1 MVILLDT
8 GWKYSSRVT
17 DALEYQNLVPQLLDR
32 DSTTPTN
39 LTTLNDTES
48 QNVSGHAGKQI
59 TPDEV
64 PVRFNETW
72 FSYNSEP
79 VVRDINFS
87 ITQGEFVAILG
98 PNGSGKTTLMK
109 LALGLLKPTAGQVL
123 LFGEPAETFTDWHR
137 IGYVPQ
143 RTQATESR
151 FPASVREIV
160 NFGSY
165 SGFSPL
171 SIFKR
176 NDKGRVDEAMEMAGI
191 EQLADR
197 RVSDLS
203 VGQQQRMLIARSLV
217 RRPDLLVMDE
227 PVAGVDAVGEEQFH
241 LMVRRLNRDLGITIV
256 MVSHDIGAVMREAT
270 TCACI
275 NRDIVFHGPVHQ
287 LDAQALSGLYGFPV
301 DVLMHDPE
309 HTHR

>member
-1 MVILLDT
+1 MPENE
-8 GWKYSSRVT
+8 SSSPAIRV
-17 DALEYQNLVPQLLDR
+17 DI
-32 DSTTPTN
+32 
-39 LTTLNDTES
+39 NDTES
-48 QNVSGHAGKQI
+48 HSGRVSSVDDLAPNQI
-59 TPDEV
+59 PIRFDEA
-64 PVRFNETW
+64 W
-72 FSYNSEP
+72 FSYGSEP

-87 ITQGEFVAILG
+87 ITPGEFAAILG

-109 LALGLLKPTAGQVL
+109 LALGLLKPTSGQVL
-123 LFGEPAETFTDWHR
+123 LFGEPAENFRDWNR
-137 IGYVPQ
+137 VGYVPQ

-165 SGFSPL
+165 SGFNPL
-171 SIFKR
+171 ALFSRSKSS
-176 NDKGRVDEAMEMAGI
+176 RVDEAMELAGI
-191 EQLADR
+191 EHLANR

-227 PVAGVDAVGEEQFH
+227 PIAGVDAAGEEQFH
-241 LMVRRLNRDLGITIV
+241 AMVRRLNRDLGITIV

-287 LDAQALSGLYGFPV
+287 LDARALSGLYGFPV

>member
-1 MVILLDT
+1 MTDHNPMPGTSAVSDT
-8 GWKYSSRVT
+8 KSHK
-17 DALEYQNLVPQLLDR
+17 LV
-32 DSTTPTN
+32 SHTGE
-39 LTTLNDTES
+39 TLAPD
-48 QNVSGHAGKQI
+48 QI
-59 TPDEV
+59 PI
-64 PVRFNETW
+64 RFEETW
-72 FSYNSEP
+72 FSYDSQP

-87 ITQGEFVAILG
+87 ITTGEFAAILG

-109 LALGLLKPTAGQVL
+109 LALGLLKPTSGQVM
-123 LFGEPAETFTDWHR
+123 LFGEPADQFTDWHR
-137 IGYVPQ
+137 VGYVPQ
-143 RTQATESR
+143 RTLATESR

-160 NFGSY
+160 NFGAY
-165 SGFSPL
+165 SGFDPL
-171 SIFKR
+171 AIFKR
-176 NDKGRVDEAMEMAGI
+176 KPSDKVEEAMEMAGI
-191 EQLADR
+191 LDLAGR

-227 PVAGVDAVGEEQFH
+227 PVAGVDAAGEEQFH
-241 LMVRRLNRDLGITIV
+241 NMMRRLNRDLGITIV

-275 NRDIVFHGPVHQ
+275 NQDIVFHGPVHQ
-287 LDAQALSGLYGFPV
+287 LDAAAISSLYGFPV

>member
-1 MVILLDT
+1 MGKLSENKSGEII
-8 GWKYSSRVT
+8 S
-17 DALEYQNLVPQLLDR
+17 NQLQD
-32 DSTTPTN
+32 
-39 LTTLNDTES
+39 DTES
-48 QNVSGHAGKQI
+48 QHFSTHHGKVLRPEQI
-59 TPDEV
+59 PI
-64 PVRFNETW
+64 RFVETW
-72 FSYNSEP
+72 FSYNSVP

-87 ITQGEFVAILG
+87 ITPGEFAAILG
-98 PNGSGKTTLMK
+98 PNGSGKTTLMR
-109 LALGLLKPTAGQVL
+109 LALGLLKPTSGQVL
-123 LFGEPAETFTDWHR
+123 LFGEPAETFTDWQKV
-137 IGYVPQ
+137 GYVPQ

-165 SGFSPL
+165 SGFNPL
-171 SIFKR
+171 SILKR
-176 NDKGRVDEAMEMAGI
+176 KKSNQVDEAMEMAGI
-191 EQLADR
+191 AYLASR

-227 PVAGVDAVGEEQFH
+227 PVAGVDAAGEEQFH
-241 LMVRRLNRDLGITIV
+241 TMVRRLNRDLGITIV

-287 LDAQALSGLYGFPV
+287 LDAEALSGLYGFPV
-301 DVLMHDPE
+301 DVLMHDDE

>member
-1 MVILLDT
+1 MQESV
-8 GWKYSSRVT
+8 
-17 DALEYQNLVPQLLDR
+17 
-32 DSTTPTN
+32 
-39 LTTLNDTES
+39 NDTES
-48 QNVSGHAGKQI
+48 QYGDVQPAESFAPEQI
-59 TPDEV
+59 PI
-64 PVRFNETW
+64 RFDETW

-87 ITQGEFVAILG
+87 ITPGEFAAILG

-109 LALGLLKPTAGQVL
+109 LALGLLKPTSGRVS
-123 LFGEPAETFTDWHR
+123 LFGVPADRFTDWHR
-137 IGYVPQ
+137 VGYVPQ

-151 FPASVREIV
+151 FPASVREVV
-160 NFGSY
+160 NFGTY
-165 SGFSPL
+165 SGFDPL
-171 SIFKR
+171 AIFKR
-176 NDKGRVDEAMEMAGI
+176 RRSDRVDEAMEMAGV
-191 EQLADR
+191 QTLADR

-217 RRPDLLVMDE
+217 SRPDLLVMDE
-227 PVAGVDAVGEEQFH
+227 PVAGVDAAGEEQFH
-241 LMVRRLNRDLGITIV
+241 SMIRRFNRDLGITIV

-270 TCACI
+270 TVACI

-287 LDAQALSGLYGFPV
+287 LDAKALSNLYGYPV

>member
-1 MVILLDT
+1 MSEHERT
-8 GWKYSSRVT
+8 
-17 DALEYQNLVPQLLDR
+17 A
-32 DSTTPTN
+32 DSVHV
-39 LTTLNDTES
+39 DETES
-48 QNVSGHAGKQI
+48 QNVDVNSSKTLAPDQI
-59 TPDEV
+59 PI
-64 PVRFNETW
+64 RFDETW

-87 ITQGEFVAILG
+87 ITPGEFAAILG

-109 LALGLLKPTAGQVL
+109 LALGLLKPTSGRVL
-123 LFGEPAETFTDWHR
+123 LFGVPADRFTDWHR
-137 IGYVPQ
+137 VGYVPQ

-151 FPASVREIV
+151 FPASVREVV
-160 NFGSY
+160 NFGTY
-165 SGFSPL
+165 SGFDPL
-171 SIFKR
+171 AIFKHR
-176 NDKGRVDEAMEMAGI
+176 KLSDRVDEAMEMAGV
-191 EQLADR
+191 QTLADR

-217 RRPDLLVMDE
+217 SRPDLLVMDE
-227 PVAGVDAVGEEQFH
+227 PVAGIDAAGEEQFH
-241 LMVRRLNRDLGITIV
+241 SMIRRFNRDLGITIV

-270 TCACI
+270 TVACI

-287 LDAQALSGLYGFPV
+287 LDAKALSNLYGFPV

>member
-1 MVILLDT
+1 V
-8 GWKYSSRVT
+8 RP
-17 DALEYQNLVPQLLDR
+17 EQ
-32 DSTTPTN
+32 
-39 LTTLNDTES
+39 
-48 QNVSGHAGKQI
+48 
-59 TPDEV
+59 V
-64 PVRFNETW
+64 PVRFVETW
-72 FSYNSEP
+72 FGYNSEA

-87 ITQGEFVAILG
+87 ITQGEFAAILG

-109 LALGLLKPTAGQVL
+109 LSLGLLKPTSGQVL
-123 LFGEPAETFTDWHR
+123 LFGEPAESFTDWHR
-137 IGYVPQ
+137 VGYVPQ

-165 SGFSPL
+165 SGINPL
-171 SIFKR
+171 AIFRRK
-176 NDKGRVDEAMEMAGI
+176 KSSRVDDAMEMAGI
-191 EQLADR
+191 QHLADR

-227 PVAGVDAVGEEQFH
+227 PVAGVDAAGEEQFH
-241 LMVRRLNRDLGITIV
+241 SMIRRLNRDLGITIV

-270 TCACI
+270 TIACI

>member
-1 MVILLDT
+1 MMVDKVAKNESVEI
-8 GWKYSSRVT
+8 GSN
-17 DALEYQNLVPQLLDR
+17 E
-32 DSTTPTN
+32 
-39 LTTLNDTES
+39 LTSDTES
-48 QNVSGHAGKQI
+48 QNMNSPEGTVLRPEQI
-59 TPDEV
+59 PI
-64 PVRFNETW
+64 RFVETW
-72 FSYNSEP
+72 FSYDSDP

-87 ITQGEFVAILG
+87 ITPGEFAAILG

-109 LALGLLKPTAGQVL
+109 LALGLLKPTSGQVL
-123 LFGEPAETFTDWHR
+123 LFGEPAETFTNWQKV
-137 IGYVPQ
+137 GYVPQ

-165 SGFSPL
+165 SGFDPL

-176 NDKGRVDEAMEMAGI
+176 DKSNRVEEAMEMAGI
-191 EQLADR
+191 AHLAPR

-227 PVAGVDAVGEEQFH
+227 PVAGVDAAGEEQFH
-241 LMVRRLNRDLGITIV
+241 TMVRRLNRDLGIPIV

-287 LDAQALSGLYGFPV
+287 IDAQALSGLYGFPV
-301 DVLMHDPE
+301 DVLMHDDE

>member
-1 MVILLDT
+1 MMVDKVAKNESVEI
-8 GWKYSSRVT
+8 GSN
-17 DALEYQNLVPQLLDR
+17 E
-32 DSTTPTN
+32 
-39 LTTLNDTES
+39 LTSDTES
-48 QNVSGHAGKQI
+48 QNMDSPEGTVLRPEQI
-59 TPDEV
+59 PI
-64 PVRFNETW
+64 RFVETW
-72 FSYNSEP
+72 FSYDSDP
-79 VVRDINFS
+79 AVRDINFS
-87 ITQGEFVAILG
+87 ITPGEFAAILG

-109 LALGLLKPTAGQVL
+109 LALGLLKPTSGQVL
-123 LFGEPAETFTDWHR
+123 LFGEPAETFTNWQKV
-137 IGYVPQ
+137 GYVPQ

-165 SGFSPL
+165 SGFDPL

-176 NDKGRVDEAMEMAGI
+176 DKSNRVEEAMEMAGI
-191 EQLADR
+191 AHLAPR

-227 PVAGVDAVGEEQFH
+227 PVAGVDAAGEEQFH
-241 LMVRRLNRDLGITIV
+241 TMVRRLNRDLGITIV

-287 LDAQALSGLYGFPV
+287 IDAQALSGLYGFPV
-301 DVLMHDPE
+301 DVLMHDDE

>member
-1 MVILLDT
+1 LPE
-8 GWKYSSRVT
+8 
-17 DALEYQNLVPQLLDR
+17 A
-32 DSTTPTN
+32 
-39 LTTLNDTES
+39 
-48 QNVSGHAGKQI
+48 
-59 TPDEV
+59 DEV
-64 PVRFNETW
+64 VDISDTKSQTLGEKSNPSIHPEQIPIRFDETW

-87 ITQGEFVAILG
+87 ITPGEFAAILG

-109 LALGLLKPTAGQVL
+109 LALGLLKPTSGKVL
-123 LFGEPAETFTDWHR
+123 LFGEPAESFTDWHR
-137 IGYVPQ
+137 VGYVPQ

-151 FPASVREIV
+151 FPASVREV
-160 NFGSY
+160 VDFGSY
-165 SGFSPL
+165 SGFQPFAFIRKWRDRS
-171 SIFKR
+171 S
-176 NDKGRVDEAMEMAGI
+176 RVDDAMEMAGI
-191 EQLADR
+191 HRLADR

-217 RRPDLLVMDE
+217 RRPDLMVMDE
-227 PVAGVDAVGEEQFH
+227 PVAGIDAAGEEQFH
-241 LMVRRLNRDLGITIV
+241 TMVRRLNRELGITIV

>member
-1 MVILLDT
+1 MMVDKVAKNESVEI
-8 GWKYSSRVT
+8 GSN
-17 DALEYQNLVPQLLDR
+17 E
-32 DSTTPTN
+32 
-39 LTTLNDTES
+39 LTSDTES
-48 QNVSGHAGKQI
+48 QNMNSPEGTVLRPEQI
-59 TPDEV
+59 PI
-64 PVRFNETW
+64 RFVETW
-72 FSYNSEP
+72 FSYDSDP

-87 ITQGEFVAILG
+87 ITPGEFAAILG

-109 LALGLLKPTAGQVL
+109 LALGLLKPTSGQVL
-123 LFGEPAETFTDWHR
+123 LFGEPAETFTNWQKV
-137 IGYVPQ
+137 GYVPQ

-165 SGFSPL
+165 SGFDPL

-176 NDKGRVDEAMEMAGI
+176 DKSNRVEEAMEMAGI
-191 EQLADR
+191 AHLAPR

-227 PVAGVDAVGEEQFH
+227 PVAGVDAAGEEQFH
-241 LMVRRLNRDLGITIV
+241 TMVRRLNRDLGITIV

-275 NRDIVFHGPVHQ
+275 NGDIVFHGPVHQ
-287 LDAQALSGLYGFPV
+287 IDAQALSGLYGFPV
-301 DVLMHDPE
+301 DVLMHDDE

>member
-1 MVILLDT
+1 MSEHERT
-8 GWKYSSRVT
+8 
-17 DALEYQNLVPQLLDR
+17 A
-32 DSTTPTN
+32 DSVHV
-39 LTTLNDTES
+39 DETES
-48 QNVSGHAGKQI
+48 QNVDVNSSKTLAPDQI
-59 TPDEV
+59 PI
-64 PVRFNETW
+64 RFDETW

-87 ITQGEFVAILG
+87 ITPGEFAAILG

-109 LALGLLKPTAGQVL
+109 LALGLLKPTSGRVL
-123 LFGEPAETFTDWHR
+123 LFGVPADRFTDWHR
-137 IGYVPQ
+137 VGYVPQ

-151 FPASVREIV
+151 FPASVREVV
-160 NFGSY
+160 NFGTY
-165 SGFSPL
+165 SGFDPL
-171 SIFKR
+171 AIFKR
-176 NDKGRVDEAMEMAGI
+176 RRSDRVDEAMEMAGV
-191 EQLADR
+191 QKLADR

-217 RRPDLLVMDE
+217 SRPDLLVMDE
-227 PVAGVDAVGEEQFH
+227 PVAGIDAAGEEQFH
-241 LMVRRLNRDLGITIV
+241 SMIRRFNRDLGITIV

-270 TCACI
+270 TVACI

-287 LDAQALSGLYGFPV
+287 LDAKALSNLYGFPV

>member
-1 MVILLDT
+1 MSEHERT
-8 GWKYSSRVT
+8 
-17 DALEYQNLVPQLLDR
+17 A
-32 DSTTPTN
+32 DSVHV
-39 LTTLNDTES
+39 DETES
-48 QNVSGHAGKQI
+48 QNVDVNSSKTPPPDQI
-59 TPDEV
+59 PI
-64 PVRFNETW
+64 RFDETW

-87 ITQGEFVAILG
+87 ITPGEFAAILG

-109 LALGLLKPTAGQVL
+109 LALGLRKPTSGRVL
-123 LFGEPAETFTDWHR
+123 LFGVPAERGTDWHR
-137 IGYVPQ
+137 VGYVQQ

-151 FPASVREIV
+151 FPASVREVV
-160 NFGSY
+160 NFGTY
-165 SGFSPL
+165 SGFDPL
-171 SIFKR
+171 AIFKR
-176 NDKGRVDEAMEMAGI
+176 RRSDRVDEAMEMAGV
-191 EQLADR
+191 QTLADR

-217 RRPDLLVMDE
+217 SRPDLLVMDE
-227 PVAGVDAVGEEQFH
+227 PVAGIDAAGEEQFH
-241 LMVRRLNRDLGITIV
+241 SMIRRFNRDLGITIV

-270 TCACI
+270 TVACI

-287 LDAQALSGLYGFPV
+287 LDAKALSNLYGFPV

>member
-1 MVILLDT
+1 MPSEEHRAPLNF
-8 GWKYSSRVT
+8 SSSV
-17 DALEYQNLVPQLLDR
+17 
-32 DSTTPTN
+32 
-39 LTTLNDTES
+39 DTES
-48 QNVSGHAGKQI
+48 QNVAGHYGKNFA
-59 TPDEV
+59 PDEI
-64 PVRFNETW
+64 PIRFDETW
-72 FSYNSEP
+72 FSYNSDP

-87 ITQGEFVAILG
+87 ITPGEFAAILG

-109 LALGLLKPTAGQVL
+109 LALGLLKPTSGQVL
-123 LFGEPAETFTDWHR
+123 LFGEPADSFTDWHR
-137 IGYVPQ
+137 VGYVPQ

-165 SGFSPL
+165 TGFNPL
-171 SIFKR
+171 AIFNRKSSS
-176 NDKGRVDEAMEMAGI
+176 RVDEAMELAGI
-191 EQLADR
+191 QHLADR

-203 VGQQQRMLIARSLV
+203 VGQQQRMLIARSLL

-227 PVAGVDAVGEEQFH
+227 PVAGVDAAGEEQFH
-241 LMVRRLNRDLGITIV
+241 SMVRRLNRDLGITIV

-270 TCACI
+270 TCACV
-275 NRDIVFHGPVHQ
+275 NGDIVFHGPVHQ

>member
-1 MVILLDT
+1 MMVDKVAKNESVEI
-8 GWKYSSRVT
+8 GSN
-17 DALEYQNLVPQLLDR
+17 E
-32 DSTTPTN
+32 
-39 LTTLNDTES
+39 LTSDTES
-48 QNVSGHAGKQI
+48 QNMNSPEGTVLRPEQI
-59 TPDEV
+59 PI
-64 PVRFNETW
+64 RFVETW
-72 FSYNSEP
+72 FSYDSDP

-87 ITQGEFVAILG
+87 ITPGEFAAILG

-109 LALGLLKPTAGQVL
+109 LALGLLKPTSGQVL
-123 LFGEPAETFTDWHR
+123 LFGEPAETFTNWQKV
-137 IGYVPQ
+137 GYVPQ

-165 SGFSPL
+165 SGFDPL

-176 NDKGRVDEAMEMAGI
+176 DKSNRVEEAMEMAGI
-191 EQLADR
+191 AHLAPR

-227 PVAGVDAVGEEQFH
+227 PVAGVDAAGEEQFH
-241 LMVRRLNRDLGITIV
+241 TMVRRLNRDLGITIV
-256 MVSHDIGAVMREAT
+256 IVSHDIGAVMREAT

-287 LDAQALSGLYGFPV
+287 IDAQALSGLYGFPV
-301 DVLMHDPE
+301 DVLMHDDE

>member
-1 MVILLDT
+1 MLTVPYNELSQPLKSSEPFDT
-8 GWKYSSRVT
+8 KSQKATGHSNK
-17 DALEYQNLVPQLLDR
+17 QLRPD
-32 DSTTPTN
+32 
-39 LTTLNDTES
+39 
-48 QNVSGHAGKQI
+48 QI
-59 TPDEV
+59 

-87 ITQGEFVAILG
+87 ITPGEFAAILG

-109 LALGLLKPTAGQVL
+109 LALGLLIPTSGQVL
-123 LFGEPAETFTDWHR
+123 LFGQPAESFTDWHR
-137 IGYVPQ
+137 VGYVPQ
-143 RTQATESR
+143 RTQAMEFR

-160 NFGSY
+160 NFGAY
-165 SGFSPL
+165 SGFSPFA
-171 SIFKR
+171 IFKR
-176 NDKGRVDEAMEMAGI
+176 KNVARVDEAMEMAGI
-191 EQLADR
+191 QHLAER

-227 PVAGVDAVGEEQFH
+227 PVAGIDAAGEEQFH
-241 LMVRRLNRDLGITIV
+241 TIMRRLNRDLGITIV

-287 LDAQALSGLYGFPV
+287 LDAKALSGLYGFPV

>member
-1 MVILLDT
+1 MPENGSTELLSQDN
-8 GWKYSSRVT
+8 GS
-17 DALEYQNLVPQLLDR
+17 
-32 DSTTPTN
+32 
-39 LTTLNDTES
+39 DTES
-48 QNVSGHAGKQI
+48 QVVDRQQDHNLPADQI
-59 TPDEV
+59 PI
-64 PVRFNETW
+64 RFDETW
-72 FSYNSEP
+72 FSYNSVP

-87 ITQGEFVAILG
+87 ITPGEFAAILG

-109 LALGLLKPTAGQVL
+109 LALGLLKPTSGQVL
-123 LFGEPAETFTDWHR
+123 LFGEPAEIFTDWHKV
-137 IGYVPQ
+137 GYVPQ
-143 RTQATESR
+143 RTQSTESR

-160 NFGSY
+160 IFGSY

-176 NDKGRVDEAMEMAGI
+176 DKSNRVDEAMDMAGI
-191 EQLADR
+191 GQLASR

-217 RRPDLLVMDE
+217 RKPELLVMDE
-227 PVAGVDAVGEEQFH
+227 PVAGVDAAGEEQFH
-241 LMVRRLNRDLGITIV
+241 TMVRRLNRDLGITIV

-301 DVLMHDPE
+301 DVLMHDDE

>member
-1 MVILLDT
+1 MT
-8 GWKYSSRVT
+8 
-17 DALEYQNLVPQLLDR
+17 ER
-32 DSTTPTN
+32 DSTEKSVLVN
-39 LTTLNDTES
+39 ETES
-48 QNVSGHAGKQI
+48 QYENMLSSETLAPEQI
-59 TPDEV
+59 PIRFDEA
-64 PVRFNETW
+64 W

-87 ITQGEFVAILG
+87 IMPGEFAAILG

-109 LALGLLKPTAGQVL
+109 LALGLLKPTSGRVL
-123 LFGEPAETFTDWHR
+123 LFGVPAEKFTDWHR
-137 IGYVPQ
+137 VGYVPQ

-151 FPASVREIV
+151 FPASVREVV
-160 NFGSY
+160 NFGTY
-165 SGFSPL
+165 SGFNPL
-171 SIFKR
+171 AIFQRKKMS
-176 NDKGRVDEAMEMAGI
+176 DKVDEAMEMAGVLK
-191 EQLADR
+191 LANQ

-203 VGQQQRMLIARSLV
+203 VGQQQRMLIARALV

-227 PVAGVDAVGEEQFH
+227 PVAGIDAAGEEQFH
-241 LMVRRLNRDLGITIV
+241 SMIRRLNQDLGITIV

-270 TCACI
+270 TIACI

-287 LDAQALSGLYGFPV
+287 LGPQALSDLYGFPV

>member
-1 MVILLDT
+1 LPANGSTELLSQDN
-8 GWKYSSRVT
+8 GS
-17 DALEYQNLVPQLLDR
+17 
-32 DSTTPTN
+32 
-39 LTTLNDTES
+39 DTES
-48 QNVSGHAGKQI
+48 QVVDRQQDQNLPADQI
-59 TPDEV
+59 PI
-64 PVRFNETW
+64 RFDETW
-72 FSYNSEP
+72 FSYNSVP

-87 ITQGEFVAILG
+87 ITPGEFAAILG

-109 LALGLLKPTAGQVL
+109 LALGLLKPTSGQVL
-123 LFGEPAETFTDWHR
+123 LFGEPAETFTDWHKV
-137 IGYVPQ
+137 GYVPQ

-176 NDKGRVDEAMEMAGI
+176 DKSNRVDEAMEMAGI
-191 EQLADR
+191 AQLASR

-217 RRPDLLVMDE
+217 RKPELLVMDE
-227 PVAGVDAVGEEQFH
+227 PIAGVDAAGEEQFH
-241 LMVRRLNRDLGITIV
+241 TMVRRLNRDLGITIV

-301 DVLMHDPE
+301 DVLMHDYE

>member
-1 MVILLDT
+1 MVDKVAKNESVEI
-8 GWKYSSRVT
+8 GSN
-17 DALEYQNLVPQLLDR
+17 E
-32 DSTTPTN
+32 
-39 LTTLNDTES
+39 LTSDTES
-48 QNVSGHAGKQI
+48 QNMNSPEGTILRPEQI
-59 TPDEV
+59 PI
-64 PVRFNETW
+64 RFVETW
-72 FSYNSEP
+72 FSYDSDP

-87 ITQGEFVAILG
+87 ITPGEFAAILG

-109 LALGLLKPTAGQVL
+109 PALGLLKPTSGQVL
-123 LFGEPAETFTDWHR
+123 LFGEPAETFTNWQKV
-137 IGYVPQ
+137 GYVPQ

-165 SGFSPL
+165 SGFDPL

-176 NDKGRVDEAMEMAGI
+176 DKSNRVEEAMEMAGI
-191 EQLADR
+191 AHLAPR

-227 PVAGVDAVGEEQFH
+227 PVAGVDAAGEEQFH
-241 LMVRRLNRDLGITIV
+241 TMVRRLNRDLGITIV

-287 LDAQALSGLYGFPV
+287 IDAQALSGLYGFPV
-301 DVLMHDPE
+301 DVLMHDDE

>member
-1 MVILLDT
+1 MPDSQTKQT
-8 GWKYSSRVT
+8 GTGSNIVETESHSV
-17 DALEYQNLVPQLLDR
+17 AAHSGAVL
-32 DSTTPTN
+32 DST
-39 LTTLNDTES
+39 
-48 QNVSGHAGKQI
+48 K
-59 TPDEV
+59 V
-64 PVRFNETW
+64 PIRFEEAW

-87 ITQGEFVAILG
+87 ITQGEFAAILG

-109 LALGLLKPTAGQVL
+109 LALGLLKPTSGRVL
-123 LFGEPAETFTDWHR
+123 LFGEPAESFSDWHR
-137 IGYVPQ
+137 VGYVPQ

-171 SIFKR
+171 ALFKR
-176 NDKGRVDEAMEMAGI
+176 RDRSRVDEAMELAGI
-191 EQLADR
+191 AQLADR

-227 PVAGVDAVGEEQFH
+227 PVAGVDAAGEEQFH
-241 LMVRRLNRDLGITIV
+241 TMVRRLNRDLGITIV

-301 DVLMHDPE
+301 DVLMHDPD

>member
-1 MVILLDT
+1 MSNPEANEPLSIAPLI
-8 GWKYSSRVT
+8 
-17 DALEYQNLVPQLLDR
+17 E
-32 DSTTPTN
+32 
-39 LTTLNDTES
+39 TES
-48 QNVSGHAGKQI
+48 HNVSGHDGTNLRPDQI
-59 TPDEV
+59 PI
-64 PVRFNETW
+64 RFNETW

-87 ITQGEFVAILG
+87 ITPGEFAAILG

-109 LALGLLKPTAGQVL
+109 LALGLLKPTSGQVL
-123 LFGEPAETFTDWHR
+123 LFGEPAESFTDWHR
-137 IGYVPQ
+137 VGYVPQ

-165 SGFSPL
+165 TGFDPL
-171 SIFKR
+171 AIFKR
-176 NDKGRVDEAMEMAGI
+176 RKSSRVDEAMEMAGI
-191 EQLADR
+191 QHLADR

-217 RRPDLLVMDE
+217 RQPDLLVMDE
-227 PVAGVDAVGEEQFH
+227 PVAGIDAAGEEQFH
-241 LMVRRLNRDLGITIV
+241 SMVRRLNRELGITIV

-270 TCACI
+270 TCACV

>member
-1 MVILLDT
+1 MSAPERRNPSNT
-8 GWKYSSRVT
+8 
-17 DALEYQNLVPQLLDR
+17 
-32 DSTTPTN
+32 STKN
-39 LTTLNDTES
+39 ETES
-48 QNVSGHAGKQI
+48 HNVQTQPNESLR
-59 TPDEV
+59 PDQV
-64 PVRFNETW
+64 PIRFEEAW

-87 ITQGEFVAILG
+87 ITPGEFAAILG

-109 LALGLLKPTAGQVL
+109 LALGLIKPSSGRVL
-123 LFGEPAETFTDWHR
+123 LFGEPAESFTDWHR
-137 IGYVPQ
+137 VGYVPQ

-165 SGFSPL
+165 SGFSPFAF
-171 SIFKR
+171 FKR
-176 NDKGRVDEAMEMAGI
+176 DKSNRVDEAMEMAGI
-191 EQLADR
+191 QHLADR

-227 PVAGVDAVGEEQFH
+227 PVAGVDAAGEDQFH
-241 LMVRRLNRDLGITIV
+241 NMMRRLNRDLGITIV

-287 LDAQALSGLYGFPV
+287 LDAEALSGLYGFPV

>member
-1 MVILLDT
+1 MPSEELQVPLNFSDKVDT
-8 GWKYSSRVT
+8 
-17 DALEYQNLVPQLLDR
+17 Q
-32 DSTTPTN
+32 
-39 LTTLNDTES
+39 S
-48 QNVSGHAGKQI
+48 QNVAGHDGKTFAPSAI
-59 TPDEV
+59 PI
-64 PVRFNETW
+64 RFDETW

-87 ITQGEFVAILG
+87 ITPGEFAAILG

-109 LALGLLKPTAGQVL
+109 LALGLLKPTSGQVL
-123 LFGEPAETFTDWHR
+123 LFGEPADSFTDWHR
-137 IGYVPQ
+137 VGYVPQ

-165 SGFSPL
+165 TGFNPL
-171 SIFKR
+171 AIFKR
-176 NDKGRVDEAMEMAGI
+176 KSSSRVDEAMELAGI
-191 EQLADR
+191 QHLADR

-217 RRPDLLVMDE
+217 RQPDLLVMDE
-227 PVAGVDAVGEEQFH
+227 PVAGVDAAGEEQFH
-241 LMVRRLNRDLGITIV
+241 SMVRRLNRDLGITIV

-270 TCACI
+270 TCACV
-275 NRDIVFHGPVHQ
+275 NGDIVFHGPVHQ

>member
-1 MVILLDT
+1 MSEHERT
-8 GWKYSSRVT
+8 
-17 DALEYQNLVPQLLDR
+17 A
-32 DSTTPTN
+32 DSVHV
-39 LTTLNDTES
+39 DETES
-48 QNVSGHAGKQI
+48 QNVDVDSSKTLAPDQI
-59 TPDEV
+59 PI
-64 PVRFNETW
+64 RFDETW

-87 ITQGEFVAILG
+87 IPPGEFAAILG

-109 LALGLLKPTAGQVL
+109 LALGLLKPTSGRVS
-123 LFGEPAETFTDWHR
+123 LFGVPADRFTDWHR
-137 IGYVPQ
+137 VGYVPQ

-151 FPASVREIV
+151 FPASVREVV
-160 NFGSY
+160 NFGTY
-165 SGFSPL
+165 SGFDPL
-171 SIFKR
+171 AIFKR
-176 NDKGRVDEAMEMAGI
+176 RRSDRVDEAMEMAGV
-191 EQLADR
+191 QTLADR

-217 RRPDLLVMDE
+217 SRPDLLVMDE
-227 PVAGVDAVGEEQFH
+227 PVAGVDAAGEEQFH
-241 LMVRRLNRDLGITIV
+241 SMIRRFNRDLGITIV

-270 TCACI
+270 TVACI

-287 LDAQALSGLYGFPV
+287 LDAKALSNLYGYPV

>member
-1 MVILLDT
+1 MLNKLPANGSIELLSQDD
-8 GWKYSSRVT
+8 GS
-17 DALEYQNLVPQLLDR
+17 
-32 DSTTPTN
+32 
-39 LTTLNDTES
+39 DTES
-48 QNVSGHAGKQI
+48 QEVNRQQDKNLPADQI
-59 TPDEV
+59 PI
-64 PVRFNETW
+64 RFDETW
-72 FSYNSEP
+72 FSYNSVP

-87 ITQGEFVAILG
+87 ITPGEFAAILG

-109 LALGLLKPTAGQVL
+109 LALGLLKPTSGQVL
-123 LFGEPAETFTDWHR
+123 LFGEPAEIFTDWHKV
-137 IGYVPQ
+137 GYVPQ
-143 RTQATESR
+143 RTQSTESR

-176 NDKGRVDEAMEMAGI
+176 DKSNRVDEAMDMAGI
-191 EQLADR
+191 GQLASR

-217 RRPDLLVMDE
+217 RKPELLVMDE
-227 PVAGVDAVGEEQFH
+227 PVAGVDAAGEEQFH
-241 LMVRRLNRDLGITIV
+241 TMVRRLNRDLGITIV

-301 DVLMHDPE
+301 DVLMHDDE

>member
-1 MVILLDT
+1 MMVDKVAKNESVEI
-8 GWKYSSRVT
+8 GSN
-17 DALEYQNLVPQLLDR
+17 E
-32 DSTTPTN
+32 
-39 LTTLNDTES
+39 LTSDTES
-48 QNVSGHAGKQI
+48 QNMNSSEGTVLRPEQI
-59 TPDEV
+59 PI
-64 PVRFNETW
+64 RFVETW
-72 FSYNSEP
+72 FSYDSDP

-87 ITQGEFVAILG
+87 ITPGEFAAILG

-109 LALGLLKPTAGQVL
+109 LALGLLKPTSGQVL
-123 LFGEPAETFTDWHR
+123 LFGEPAETFTNWQKV
-137 IGYVPQ
+137 GYVPQ

-165 SGFSPL
+165 SGFDPL

-176 NDKGRVDEAMEMAGI
+176 DKSNRVEEAMEMAGI
-191 EQLADR
+191 AHLAPR

-227 PVAGVDAVGEEQFH
+227 PVAGVDAAGEEQFH
-241 LMVRRLNRDLGITIV
+241 TMVRRLNRDLGITIV

-275 NRDIVFHGPVHQ
+275 NGDIVFHGPVHQ
-287 LDAQALSGLYGFPV
+287 IDAQALSGLYGFPV
-301 DVLMHDPE
+301 DVLMHDDE

>member
-1 MVILLDT
+1 MVDKVAKNESVEI
-8 GWKYSSRVT
+8 GSN
-17 DALEYQNLVPQLLDR
+17 E
-32 DSTTPTN
+32 
-39 LTTLNDTES
+39 LTSDTES
-48 QNVSGHAGKQI
+48 QNMNSPEGTVLRPEQI
-59 TPDEV
+59 PI
-64 PVRFNETW
+64 RFVETW
-72 FSYNSEP
+72 FSYDSDP

-87 ITQGEFVAILG
+87 ITPGEFAAILG

-109 LALGLLKPTAGQVL
+109 LALGLLKPTSGQVL
-123 LFGEPAETFTDWHR
+123 LFGEPAETFTNWQKV
-137 IGYVPQ
+137 GYVPQ

-165 SGFSPL
+165 SGFDPL

-176 NDKGRVDEAMEMAGI
+176 DKSNRVEEAMEMAGI
-191 EQLADR
+191 AHLAPR

-227 PVAGVDAVGEEQFH
+227 PVAGVDAAGEEQFH
-241 LMVRRLNRDLGITIV
+241 TMVRRLNRDLGITIV

-287 LDAQALSGLYGFPV
+287 IDAQALSGLYGFPV
-301 DVLMHDPE
+301 DVLMHDDE